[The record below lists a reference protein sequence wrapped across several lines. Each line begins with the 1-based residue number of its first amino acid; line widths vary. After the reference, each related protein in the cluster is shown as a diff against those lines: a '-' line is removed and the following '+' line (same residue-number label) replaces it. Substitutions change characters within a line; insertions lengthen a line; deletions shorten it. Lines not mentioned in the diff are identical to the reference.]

1 MTFEKNEY
9 SIFVLFSRVNPFST
23 QNQFS
28 GVWNFSRILNNIMKL
43 FTVPIDPSAS
53 VIVPFDEV
61 IDHINEKS
69 FTVLIKLLTILMKS
83 LPIPEMLL
91 H

>member
-1 MTFEKNEY
+1 
-9 SIFVLFSRVNPFST
+9 
-23 QNQFS
+23 
-28 GVWNFSRILNNIMKL
+28 MKL